1 MFNAET
7 KHEELKQCKRMG
19 KLPKRCLIFLQP
31 IDLSP
36 P

>member
-7 KHEELKQCKRMG
+7 KHKELKQCKGVG